1 LISYSNQKKFTIC
14 LKLVIINRSSLNINL
29 FEFDRVIKSQLY
41 TVFNLPK
48 QNLVL
53 KIETKVLYKYKLSQL
68 YNKLVLCI
76 CDSVQHNNPAE
87 THFKGL
93 LICINKLF
101 IQEILSGKNTRT
113 IPHEFGHALGLDHP
127 HARASFNT
135 INEEATTL
143 EKQIPIN
150 EFSTNLMSQTWYV
163 QKANI
168 NINKAINLHQ
178 NQIELIKQNLM
189 QQKLNNNYS
198 IKKMLFW
205 YKWVV

>member
-1 LISYSNQKKFTIC
+1 MISYLNQKVFTIC

-29 FEFDRVIKSQLY
+29 FEFERIVKMQLY
-41 TVFNLPK
+41 KVFNLPK
-48 QNLVL
+48 QNLEI

-68 YNKLVLCI
+68 HNKLVLCI
-76 CDSVQHNNPAE
+76 CDNIHHNNPAE

-93 LICINKLF
+93 LISINKLF
-101 IQEILSGKNTRT
+101 IPEILSGKNIRT
-113 IPHEFGHALGLDHP
+113 IPHEFGHAFGLEHP
-127 HARASFNT
+127 HARATFNA
-135 INEEATTL
+135 INLEATIL

-163 QKANI
+163 QKANT
-168 NINKAINLHQ
+168 NFNKAINLHQ
-178 NQIELIKQNLM
+178 NQIELIKQNLI

-205 YKWVV
+205 YKWV